1 MDELY
6 IVKAPDVIQVS
17 LTGQDGKETMEAF
30 PPTYTYAMFGE
41 EEIIPGYKD
50 LKIKLSFRAN
60 DLEPTVSIR
69 YDQKVKPVNEE
80 MKELMDIEGCLSSF
94 LPETAWTPQEKDI
107 STEAW
112 TPPGELLHTYTVD
125 KSRFE
130 IWQSTLADVR
140 AKKILSNMRIFIPFF
155 IDGGTVAFLEDED
168 WALERWK
175 VFFLYEIGSP
185 DSTCPSYTIA
195 GFGTSY
201 RLWVFPSTEI
211 LAPMPIDDS
220 HTDFKDDQDSL
231 PEQISPLLLPSRE
244 RIAQFMI
251 LPPYQ
256 GKSHGSWL
264 YTVMT
269 TAFRKDKWVYEITV
283 EEPNDEF
290 DALRD
295 YCDLA
300 YLHECHP
307 EFKNLALPEKI
318 APEQLR
324 DTRKIPLDLLTNLDA
339 LHGIRLAAKIAPRQ
353 FQRITEMHLL
363 STIPAISRNTAR
375 ISNKGRSAN
384 VSDRQYYFWRLL
396 TKERIFV
403 KNKDQLLQIDE
414 DERVE
419 KVEDTVESVQME
431 YEERWR
437 TFVKR
442 MDKGLRKCV
451 SNVVETMGGEADAKA
466 VQAGGRKKRKVVTD
480 DDEEIFESG
489 GVPLKKMR
497 NGTDEMMEGVA
508 PTF

>member
-1 MDELY
+1 MDELW
-6 IVKAPDVIQVS
+6 IVKAPDVIEVS
-17 LTGQDGKETMEAF
+17 LTGQDGKEMIEAF

-41 EEIIPGYKD
+41 EEVIPGYKD

-60 DLEPTVSIR
+60 DLEPTANIKFLQSMT
-69 YDQKVKPVNEE
+69 PFNEE
-80 MKELMDIEGCLSSF
+80 MEELMDIKGRLEGF
-94 LPETAWTPQEKDI
+94 LPETAWATQEKDT
-107 STEAW
+107 SMEAW
-112 TPPGELLHTYTVD
+112 TPPGQLLHTYTVD
-125 KSRFE
+125 KSKFE

-175 VFFLYEIGSP
+175 VFFLYEVGSP
-185 DSTCPSYTIA
+185 DSSSPSYTIA

-211 LAPMPIDDS
+211 VAATPFDDS
-220 HTDFKDDQDSL
+220 HTDFQDDQDAS
-231 PEQISPLLLPSRE
+231 PKQISSLLLPSRE
-244 RIAQFMI
+244 RIAQFMV

-269 TAFRKDKWVYEITV
+269 TAFRKDQWVYEITV

-307 EFKNLALPEKI
+307 EFKNMSLPEKI

-324 DTRKIPLDLLTNLDA
+324 DDRKIPLDLLTDLDA
-339 LHGIRLAAKIAPRQ
+339 LHKIRLAAKIAPRQ

-363 STIPAISRNTAR
+363 STIPAMSRNIAR
-375 ISNKGRSAN
+375 ISNKGKSAN

-396 TKERIFV
+396 TKERIFI

-414 DERVE
+414 EERVE
-419 KVEDTVESVQME
+419 KVEGTVESVQME

-437 TFVKR
+437 TFEKR
-442 MDKGLRKCV
+442 MDKGMRKCV
-451 SNVVETMGGEADAKA
+451 SNVVEAMGGDADAKA
-466 VQAGGRKKRKVVTD
+466 AQAGGRKKRKVVSD
-480 DDEEIFESG
+480 DDEEGFENG
-489 GVPLKKMR
+489 GVALKKSR
-497 NGTDEMMEGVA
+497 NGDGEMVE
-508 PTF
+508 

>member
-1 MDELY
+1 MDELWV
-6 IVKAPDVIQVS
+6 VKAPDVIKVS
-17 LTGQDGKETMEAF
+17 LTGRDGKEMMESF
-30 PPTYTYAMFGE
+30 PPTYTYAIFGE

-60 DLEPTVSIR
+60 DLEATVSIKHH
-69 YDQKVKPVNEE
+69 QKMTPINEE
-80 MKELMDIEGCLSSF
+80 MKELMDVEGRLSRF
-94 LPETAWTPQEKDI
+94 LPETAWTPQEMDT
-107 STEAW
+107 SMDAW
-112 TPPGELLHTYTVD
+112 TPPGQLLHTYTLD
-125 KSRFE
+125 NSKYE
-130 IWQSTLADVR
+130 IWQSTLADAR

-175 VFFLYEIGSP
+175 VFFLYEVGFPEGS
-185 DSTCPSYTIA
+185 CPSYTIA

-211 LAPMPIDDS
+211 VAAMPIDDS
-220 HTDFKDDQDSL
+220 HTSFQEDRDSL
-231 PEQISPLLLPSRE
+231 PEQISSFLLPSRE

-256 GKSHGSWL
+256 GNSHGSWL

-300 YLHECHP
+300 YLHECHA
-307 EFKNLALPEKI
+307 EFKNMALPEKI
-318 APEQLR
+318 VPEQLK
-324 DTRKIPLDLLTNLDA
+324 DNRKIPLDLLTDLDV
-339 LHGIRLAAKIAPRQ
+339 LHEIRLAAKIAPRQ

-363 STIPAISRNTAR
+363 STIPALNRNTAR
-375 ISNKGRSAN
+375 ISNKGRSAS

-414 DERVE
+414 EDRVE
-419 KVEDTVESVQME
+419 KVEDTLGSVQME
-431 YEERWR
+431 YEERWK
-437 TFVKR
+437 TFEKR

-451 SNVVETMGGEADAKA
+451 SNVVEAMGGEADAKA
-466 VQAGGRKKRKVVTD
+466 AQAGGRKKRKVVTD
-480 DDEEIFESG
+480 DDEEEFETG
-489 GVPLKKMR
+489 GVPLKKQR
-497 NGTDEMMEGVA
+497 NGDSGMEE
-508 PTF
+508 